1 MALTTNQVSDVVQG
15 AVGRPATDFEVSQ
28 FSKAPIQD
36 LASLKGYYGG
46 LNKDTS
52 IVDYL
57 KYNGKDSSLSARNSL
72 AQEYKIQ
79 NYDPGSADSN
89 KALMAALRAGTPPK
103 NTSTVDGSVS
113 GASAAPTSS
122 QAPQA
127 TPTQPTQQQ
136 DGTPQPDQT
145 PTSSQDTTNPPKIDG
160 IDDALTQYKN
170 SQQAVVDIDSAI
182 SSTLDNKRKE
192 IIASGGVVDE
202 SQLKSIVY
210 AENAPLLD
218 QRKTLVAEQANAGKN
233 YQNLLNTQKQS
244 DANFY
249 KTQDTA
255 LKNRAQTE
263 KESTDASKIEQGQQK
278 IDQGQQKI
286 NISNV
291 KVEKTSAYDEYGNKT
306 GDVLQKITLL
316 PDGTSQTTQMPLDK
330 NGALTKQ
337 GVAMASSGSVTD
349 PGTKSAAVITSTST
363 PAYASSFSGNADA
376 PTDENQAVSIPGT
389 TLTIGSLYQSALDWM
404 SKPQTSTSARSG
416 KTVVINTQ
424 KAIAAKGSA
433 ILQSL
438 GIPKTAYE
446 AAYKAN
452 SAALSKQM
460 GSYAALSVNEK
471 AATLNF
477 QTLLTLSKKA
487 DSATYQAASPVLE
500 GWIRTG
506 SVASTG
512 NPDVNNFVA
521 QLVLTMNEYAK
532 VIAGQ
537 TTGGSVSDSAR
548 QETEKLLSSGMSY
561 DSVKSFYDNVASKDI
576 DNRVTAA
583 RGSIQELMGGLGAG
597 TVPGS
602 KDSSSS
608 STLGSKGDLSDRD
621 FVAQTLQ
628 SHNLNYDAVLKQY
641 TPMLQ
646 KGEQLALSNSDGSI
660 VAATPAEIKSGAY
673 TPL

>member
-127 TPTQPTQQQ
+127 TPTQPTQPQ
-136 DGTPQPDQT
+136 DGTSQPAPA
-145 PTSSQDTTNPPKIDG
+145 PTSSQDTNTPPKVDG
-160 IDDALTQYKN
+160 IDDALAQYKK
-170 SQQAVVDIDSAI
+170 SQDAVVSLDAAI
-182 SSTLDNKRKE
+182 ESTLDNKRKE

-210 AENAPLLD
+210 AENAPLLA

-233 YQNLLNTQKQS
+233 YQNILATQKAS

-249 KTQDTA
+249 KTQDVA
-255 LKNRAQTE
+255 LRTRQQDE
-263 KESTDASKIEQGQQK
+263 KETNDAAKLDQGQQK
-278 IDQGQQKI
+278 ID
-286 NISNV
+286 ISNV

-306 GDVLQKITLL
+306 GDVLQKVTLL
-316 PDGTSQTTQMPLDK
+316 PNGTQQTVQMPLDK

-363 PAYASSFSGNADA
+363 PAYASSFAKNADA
-376 PTDENQAVSIPGT
+376 PTDENQAVAIPGT
-389 TLTIGSLYQSALDWM
+389 TLTVGSLYQSALDWM
-404 SKPQTSTSARSG
+404 AKPQTSTSARSG
-416 KTVVINTQ
+416 KTVVIKTQ
-424 KAIAAKGSA
+424 QAIASKGA
-433 ILQSL
+433 AMLQSL

-537 TTGGSVSDSAR
+537 TTGGAVSDSAR
-548 QETEKLLSSGMSY
+548 QETEKLLSKGMSY

-576 DNRVTAA
+576 ENRVTAA
-583 RGSIQELMGGLGAG
+583 KGSIQELMGGLGAG

-602 KDSSSS
+602 KDSSST
-608 STLGSKGDLSDRD
+608 STSGSKGNLSDRD